1 LVDSLWLWRSR
12 ISRRAVLRL
21 GGLFAASGVATSG
34 VATLGTAPALA
45 KSPAKPPRKLRP
57 QREDRLVFANGAR
70 KGEIVRDR
78 DVVLGAAPI
87 QTWPFDAAA
96 DVIRDG
102 SRLNR
107 VLLLRVDMDGL
118 SPKAAKRSAAGIVA
132 YSGVCTHTGCDIEKW
147 RPETRQLVCPCHGS
161 RFDALDAAKV
171 ASGPAPKPLAMLPI
185 AVVDGELR
193 VVGAFSRRV
202 GFQKP

>member
-1 LVDSLWLWRSR
+1 M
-12 ISRRAVLRL
+12 L
-21 GGLFAASGVATSG
+21 GA
-34 VATLGTAPALA
+34 APALG
-45 KSPAKPPRKLRP
+45 KSRARPPQKLRP

-70 KGEIVRDR
+70 KGEVVRDR
-78 DVVLGAAPI
+78 DVALGAAPI

-102 SRLNR
+102 SRLNQ
-107 VLLLRVDMDGL
+107 VLLLRVGVDDL
-118 SPKAAKRSAAGIVA
+118 SPKAAKRAAAGIVA
-132 YSGVCTHTGCDIEKW
+132 YSRVCTHTGCDVALWK
-147 RPETRQLVCPCHGS
+147 PETRHLVCPCHGS
-161 RFDALDAAKV
+161 TFDALDAARV